1 MSMNQLSYSCQI
13 VSLPL
18 DQLEALKRE
27 NHQLKLELDNLRHLQ
42 GENNILIQQNKELKE
57 DNKTLKNSIE
67 KLEEENTN
75 LHIQIE
81 SLKKE
86 LNETKKE
93 LNETKKEL
101 IETKKELIETK
112 KELNETKKELIE
124 TKKELN
130 ETKKELIG
138 LQSTIRINTNRKLF
152 KNLVSGIQ
160 DLNCIYKL
168 EQHESFSDIKNILRD
183 KLRYYRNEEVHFI
196 NIKNNNNAKKLKQLA
211 IYLELTKNNECIID
225 KFNNKFTKQ
234 FLPKIIKYL
243 ETQINMDDINHPKM
257 QEYLERLEN
266 D

>member
-81 SLKKE
+81 SL
-86 LNETKKE
+86 
-93 LNETKKEL
+93 
-101 IETKKELIETK
+101 
-112 KELNETKKELIE
+112 
-124 TKKELN
+124 KKELN

>member
-93 LNETKKEL
+93 L
-101 IETKKELIETK
+101 
-112 KELNETKKELIE
+112 
-124 TKKELN
+124 
-130 ETKKELIG
+130 IG

-168 EQHESFSDIKNILRD
+168 EQHESFSD
-183 KLRYYRNEEVHFI
+183 
-196 NIKNNNNAKKLKQLA
+196 IKNNNNAKKLKQLA

>member
-101 IETKKELIETK
+101 I
-112 KELNETKKELIE
+112 ETKKELIE

>member
-86 LNETKKE
+86 LN
-93 LNETKKEL
+93 
-101 IETKKELIETK
+101 ETK

>member
-112 KELNETKKELIE
+112 KELNETKKELI
-124 TKKELN
+124 
-130 ETKKELIG
+130 G

-183 KLRYYRNEEVHFI
+183 KLRYYRNEEVHF
-196 NIKNNNNAKKLKQLA
+196 
-211 IYLELTKNNECIID
+211 
-225 KFNNKFTKQ
+225 
-234 FLPKIIKYL
+234 
-243 ETQINMDDINHPKM
+243 
-257 QEYLERLEN
+257 
-266 D
+266 

>member
-67 KLEEENTN
+67 KLEEEN
-75 LHIQIE
+75 
-81 SLKKE
+81 
-86 LNETKKE
+86 
-93 LNETKKEL
+93 
-101 IETKKELIETK
+101 
-112 KELNETKKELIE
+112 KKELIE

-168 EQHESFSDIKNILRD
+168 EQHESFSDIKN
-183 KLRYYRNEEVHFI
+183 
-196 NIKNNNNAKKLKQLA
+196 
-211 IYLELTKNNECIID
+211 T
-225 KFNNKFTKQ
+225 
-234 FLPKIIKYL
+234 
-243 ETQINMDDINHPKM
+243 
-257 QEYLERLEN
+257 
-266 D
+266 

>member
-93 LNETKKEL
+93 L
-101 IETKKELIETK
+101 
-112 KELNETKKELIE
+112 
-124 TKKELN
+124 
-130 ETKKELIG
+130 IG

-183 KLRYYRNEEVHFI
+183 KLQFYRTDKSYFI
-196 NIKNNNNAKKLKQLA
+196 NIKNSDDTKKLNQLA